1 MVSMPIEFECGDDVA
16 AKVALRRGGID
27 RRTNPQA
34 AVVVMTQCKMGDDR
48 PRRPMG
54 ALGLLKKP
62 FYPADVDALIERY
75 RGLRK

>member
-1 MVSMPIEFECGDDVA
+1 L
-16 AKVALRRGGID
+16 KTN

-34 AVVVMTQCKMGDDR
+34 AVVVMTNAKSVDDR
-48 PRRPMG
+48 RRRPAG
-54 ALGLLKKP
+54 TLGLLKKP